1 MKKFRKICL
10 ALMLALTMQAAVVPA
25 LPAAQTWAASRKG
38 LVKSGKK
45 YYYYKKGAKIK
56 KKWKTV
62 SVKGVKYRFYFG
74 KNGAAYRAKNL
85 YLNAYNVKLFKI
97 GKKKYGFDNYS
108 HVVAPGIYVDGSSKI
123 YVFGKKGVYSNK
135 KTKALRAALPK
146 GKISTD
152 MYSRVIA
159 KLGRPKK
166 VTEANSCNG
175 WNATDPF
182 TDLSLVYSH
191 FEVQLVR
198 NDRTKEYKL
207 NNYFSI

>member
-1 MKKFRKICL
+1 MKKFHKICL

-56 KKWKTV
+56 NKWKKV

-74 KNGAAYRAKNL
+74 KNGAAYRAKSL
-85 YLNAYNVKLFKI
+85 FLNAYNVKLF
-97 GKKKYGFDNYS
+97 KKKYGFDNYS
-108 HVVAPGIYVDGSSKI
+108 HVVAHGIYVDGSSKI
-123 YVFGKKGVYSNK
+123 YVFEKKGVYSKK

-146 GKISTD
+146 GQISTD
-152 MYSRVIA
+152 MYNRVIA

-166 VTEANSCNG
+166 VTEANSCSG
-175 WNATDPF
+175 WNAVDPF
-182 TDLSLVYSH
+182 TDISLVYSH

-198 NDRTKEYKL
+198 NDRTKAYML

>member
-10 ALMLALTMQAAVVPA
+10 ALMLALTLQAAVVPA

-45 YYYYKKGAKIK
+45 YYYYKKGSKIK
-56 KKWKTV
+56 NKWKKV

-74 KNGAAYRAKNL
+74 KNGAAYRAKSL
-85 YLNAYNVKLFKI
+85 FLNAYNAKLFKI

-108 HVVAPGIYVDGSSKI
+108 HAVAPGIYVDGSSRI
-123 YVFGKKGVYSNK
+123 YVFEKKGVYSDK

-166 VTEANSCNG
+166 VTERNGCSG
-175 WNATDPF
+175 WNAVDPF
-182 TDLSLVYSH
+182 TDLSLVDEH

-198 NDRTKEYKL
+198 NDKTKAYML

>member
-45 YYYYKKGAKIK
+45 YYYYKKGSKIK
-56 KKWKTV
+56 NKWKKV

-74 KNGAAYRAKNL
+74 KNGAAYRAKSL
-85 YLNAYNVKLFKI
+85 FLNAYNVKLFKI

-108 HVVAPGIYVDGSSKI
+108 HAVAPGIYVDGSSRI
-123 YVFGKKGVYSNK
+123 YVFEKKGVYSDK

-166 VTEANSCNG
+166 VTEGNSCSG
-175 WNATDPF
+175 WNAVDPF
-182 TDLSLVYSH
+182 TDLSLVYEH

-198 NDRTKEYKL
+198 NDKTKAYML

>member
-10 ALMLALTMQAAVVPA
+10 TLMLALTLQAAVVPA

-45 YYYYKKGAKIK
+45 YYYYKKGSKIK
-56 KKWKTV
+56 NKWKKV

-74 KNGAAYRAKNL
+74 KDGAAYRAKSL
-85 YLNAYNVKLFKI
+85 FLNAYNVKLFKI

-108 HVVAPGIYVDGSSKI
+108 HAVAPGIYVDGSSRI
-123 YVFGKKGVYSNK
+123 YVFEKKGVYSDK
-135 KTKALRAALPK
+135 KTKTLRAALPK
-146 GKISTD
+146 GKIRTD

-166 VTEANSCNG
+166 VTEGNSCNG
-175 WNATDPF
+175 WNAVDPF
-182 TDLSLVYSH
+182 TDLSLVYEH

-198 NDRTKEYKL
+198 NDKTKAYML

>member
-10 ALMLALTMQAAVVPA
+10 ALMLALTLQAAVVPA

-45 YYYYKKGAKIK
+45 YYYYKKGSKIK
-56 KKWKTV
+56 NKWKKV

-74 KNGAAYRAKNL
+74 KNGAAYRAKSL
-85 YLNAYNVKLFKI
+85 FLNAYNVKLFKI

-108 HVVAPGIYVDGSSKI
+108 HAVAPGIYVDGSSRI
-123 YVFGKKGVYSNK
+123 YVFEKKGVYSDK

-166 VTEANSCNG
+166 VTEGNSCSG
-175 WNATDPF
+175 WNAVDPF
-182 TDLSLVYSH
+182 TDLSLVYEH

-198 NDRTKEYKL
+198 NDKTKAYML

>member
-10 ALMLALTMQAAVVPA
+10 ALMLALTLQAAVVPA

-45 YYYYKKGAKIK
+45 YYYYKKGSKIK
-56 KKWKTV
+56 NKWKKV

-74 KNGAAYRAKNL
+74 KNGAAYRAKSL
-85 YLNAYNVKLFKI
+85 FLNAYNAKLFKI

-108 HVVAPGIYVDGSSKI
+108 HAVAPGIYVDGSSRI
-123 YVFGKKGVYSNK
+123 YVFEKKGVYSDK

-166 VTEANSCNG
+166 VTEGNSCSG
-175 WNATDPF
+175 WNAVDPF
-182 TDLSLVYSH
+182 TDLSLVYEH

-198 NDRTKEYKL
+198 NDKTKAYML